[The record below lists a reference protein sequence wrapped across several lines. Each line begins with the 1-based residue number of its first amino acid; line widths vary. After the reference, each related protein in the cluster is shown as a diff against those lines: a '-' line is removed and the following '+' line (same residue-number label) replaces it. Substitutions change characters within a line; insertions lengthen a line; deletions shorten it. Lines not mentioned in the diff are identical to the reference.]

1 MCRGAPG
8 GGAAGLGGDAGTA
21 EAILTDAVEEN
32 LRDGQ
37 ESRSGETRQW
47 RIQQRRRQRCHRGES

>member
-21 EAILTDAVEEN
+21 EAILTDAIEEN

-47 RIQQRRRQRCHRGES
+47 RIQQR